1 MNQLRQAIV
10 GVDRELPL
18 VDGRSIPYINFDNAA
33 STPALRRVLDRV
45 NAFMDYYSSIHRG
58 TGFKSRLSS
67 EVYENARFL
76 AGDFVGIDPDEY
88 TVIFGKN
95 ATEAINKL
103 SYRLRLAP
111 DSVIIVSLM
120 EHHSND
126 LPWRHQGRVLHAP
139 VRGDDG
145 SLDLEGLERMIQENR
160 EKLALVAVSGASNVT
175 GHVTPIRKVGD
186 MAHAAGAMFM
196 VDGAQLVPH
205 KPVDMQADNIDFL
218 TYSAH
223 KMYAPFGTG
232 VLVARRS
239 LLTEDIPPEY
249 PGGGTVRCV
258 SIKDVTWNDP
268 PFRDES
274 GSPNVVGAVALAEAI
289 RFFKEVGFAR
299 LESVERTLTTKLLE
313 ELIRIP
319 GVTIYGKSDP
329 HDLENRLGVVPFNLG
344 DIPHALL
351 AAVLAYEYGI
361 GVRNGC
367 FCAHPYI
374 KHLLGIAGEAEI
386 RLGEKIRQ
394 DDRRDLPGAVR
405 ISFGF
410 YNEAWE
416 VDRLLAAL
424 REIWH
429 RREQLAGNY
438 EVITRSGEYV
448 PRGYK
453 DDFSDWFAL

>member
-1 MNQLRQAIV
+1 MNHLRQAIV
-10 GVDRELPL
+10 GVDRQLPL
-18 VDGRSIPYINFDNAA
+18 LHGGTAPYINFDNAA
-33 STPALRRVLDRV
+33 STPALRRVLNRV
-45 NAFMDYYSSIHRG
+45 NAFMDFYSSIHRG

-67 EVYENARFL
+67 EAYEACRNL
-76 AGDFVGIDPDEY
+76 AGDFVGIDPEEY

-103 SYRLRLAP
+103 SYRLRLSP
-111 DSVIIVSLM
+111 EKVVIVSLL

-139 VRGDDG
+139 VNRSDG
-145 SLDLEGLERMIQENR
+145 RIDLAGLQRMIHEH
-160 EKLALVAVSGASNVT
+160 KKDLALVAISGASNVT
-175 GHVTPIRKVGD
+175 GHITPLREVGA
-186 MAHAAGAMFM
+186 MAHAAGALFM

-205 KPVDMQADNIDFL
+205 KPVDMTADDIDFL

-239 LLTEDIPPEY
+239 LMSEEIPPEY

-258 SIKDVTWNDP
+258 SLTDVAWDDL

-274 GSPNVVGAVALAEAI
+274 GSPNVVGAVALGEAI
-289 RFFKEVGFAR
+289 RFFQEVGFPRLEKIEHDLTTRLLEGLAR
-299 LESVERTLTTKLLE
+299 L
-313 ELIRIP
+313 P
-319 GVTIYGKSDP
+319 GVEIYGNPDP
-329 HDLENRLGVVPFNLG
+329 FDLDQRLGVVPFNLG

-374 KHLLGIAGEAEI
+374 KCLLGIEGEAEK
-386 RLGEKIRQ
+386 RLGEKIRRN
-394 DDRRDLPGAVR
+394 DRRDLPGAVR

-424 REIWH
+424 EEIRE
-429 RREQLAGNY
+429 RRSRLGQAY
-438 EVITRSGEYV
+438 EVIARTGEYV
-448 PRGYK
+448 PKGYGN
-453 DDFSDWFAL
+453 DFSHWFEL

>member
-1 MNQLRQAIV
+1 MNQLRRAIV

-18 VDGRSIPYINFDNAA
+18 LHGGTAPYVNFDNAA
-33 STPALRRVLDRV
+33 STPDLRRVLDRV
-45 NAFMDYYSSIHRG
+45 TAFMDFYSSIHRG

-67 EVYENARFL
+67 QAYEISRSL
-76 AGDFVGIDPDEY
+76 AGEFVGIDPEEY
-88 TVIFGKN
+88 VVIFGKN

-103 SYRLRLAP
+103 SYRLRPSPEKA
-111 DSVIIVSLM
+111 IIVSLL

-139 VRGDDG
+139 VLCTDG
-145 SLDLEGLERMIQENR
+145 RIDLEGLEMMIR
-160 EKLALVAVSGASNVT
+160 EHRHDLALVAISGASNVT
-175 GHVTPIRKVGD
+175 GHLTPLREVGA
-186 MAHAAGAMFM
+186 MAHAAGAWFM

-205 KPVDMQADNIDFL
+205 KPVDMTADEIDFL

-239 LLTEDIPPEY
+239 LMPDETPPEY
-249 PGGGTVRCV
+249 PGGGTARYV
-258 SIKDVTWNDP
+258 SLTDVAWDDL

-289 RFFKEVGFAR
+289 RFFQEVGFPR
-299 LESVERTLTTKLLE
+299 LERIEHALTTRLLQGLGRLLGIE
-313 ELIRIP
+313 
-319 GVTIYGKSDP
+319 IYGNPDP
-329 HDLENRLGVVPFNLG
+329 FDLDQRLGVVPFNME

-351 AAVLAYEYGI
+351 AAVLAHEYGI

-374 KHLLGIAGEAEI
+374 KCLLGINGEAEKRLSEEI
-386 RLGEKIRQ
+386 RRN
-394 DDRRDLPGAVR
+394 DRRELPGAVR

-416 VDRLLAAL
+416 VDRLLGAL
-424 REIWH
+424 ERYGHAEAVW
-429 RREQLAGNY
+429 
-438 EVITRSGEYV
+438 
-448 PRGYK
+448 PRLM
-453 DDFSDWFAL
+453 D

>member
-10 GVDRELPL
+10 GVDRSLPL
-18 VDGRSIPYINFDNAA
+18 LDGRVAPYINFDNAA
-33 STPALRRVLDRV
+33 STPSLRRVLDRIHD
-45 NAFMDYYSSIHRG
+45 FIPYYSSIHRG
-58 TGFKSRLSS
+58 AGFKSRLSS
-67 EVYENARFL
+67 EAYEEARHL
-76 AGDFVGIDPDEY
+76 AGEFVGIDPDEY

-103 SYRLRLAP
+103 SYRLRLNP
-111 DSVIIVSLM
+111 DSVIIVSML

-126 LPWRHQGRVLHAP
+126 LPWRHQGKVLHAP
-139 VRGDDG
+139 VNREDG
-145 SLDLEGLERMIQENR
+145 SLDMAGLERMIAENR
-160 EKLALVAVSGASNVT
+160 DKLALVAVSGASNVT
-175 GHVTPIRKVGD
+175 GNLTPISTISR
-186 MAHAAGAMFM
+186 MAHKAGAMFM

-205 KPVDMQADNIDFL
+205 KPVDMVRDDIDFL

-232 VLVARRS
+232 VLVARRN
-239 LLTEDIPPEY
+239 LMTEDIPPEY

-258 SIKDVTWNDP
+258 SLTSVTWDDP

-289 RFFKEVGFAR
+289 RFFMEVGFPR
-299 LESVERTLTTKLLE
+299 LEKVEHALTSRLLE
-313 ELIRIP
+313 GMHRLP
-319 GVTIYGKSDP
+319 GVSILGNPDP
-329 HDLENRLGVVPFNLG
+329 DDLKNRVGVVPFNLEG
-344 DIPHALL
+344 IPHALL

-374 KHLLGIAGEAEI
+374 KHLLGIEGEAEI
-386 RLGEKIRQ
+386 ELGRRIRR
-394 DDRRDLPGAVR
+394 DDRSRLPGAVR

-410 YNEAWE
+410 YNETWE
-416 VDRLLAAL
+416 LDRLLTAL
-424 REIWH
+424 AEIWK
-429 RREQLAGNY
+429 RRADLERNY
-438 EVITRSGEYV
+438 ELVVRTGEYV

-453 DDFSDWFAL
+453 DDFSGWFAF